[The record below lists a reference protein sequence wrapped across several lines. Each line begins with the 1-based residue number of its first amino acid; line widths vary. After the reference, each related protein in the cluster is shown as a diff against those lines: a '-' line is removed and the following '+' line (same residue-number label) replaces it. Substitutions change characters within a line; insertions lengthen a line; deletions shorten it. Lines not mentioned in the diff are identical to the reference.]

1 MITLSVPA
9 AFFISDRSVAYI
21 RHHQI
26 APGSSVMS
34 PVSTVDRNS
43 AMQGTCVSAPPP
55 KLTALW
61 GIAPDGRMVSRWEN
75 QD

>member
-21 RHHQI
+21 R
-26 APGSSVMS
+26 PSSDGAGQQRE

-43 AMQGTCVSAPPP
+43 AMQGACVSAPRP

-75 QD
+75 HY